1 MRVLLIN
8 YELPPLGG
16 GAGVASEQIALQM
29 AALGH
34 QVTILTSAHRSLP
47 RRERRGGV
55 EIRRIRTLRRGLDR
69 SNLLEIGL
77 FMASACFWALFHP
90 KAETPDAVVAFFGIP
105 GGPPALL
112 LSLRHRIPYVVSLR
126 GGDVPGLSSRIRLYH
141 RVMRPLTLLV
151 WRRAARVIANSR
163 HAAQLARA
171 TAPETVIELVP
182 NGVDSEAFAPI
193 DAVRP
198 GEGVRMLYVGRLTR
212 GEKGLDVLLRAVAEL
227 SGESGPHL
235 EIHGDGHDRVEL
247 EALVRSLG
255 LAHQVSFHGW
265 ADRAALPAIYRGADL
280 FTIAS
285 REEGMPNVVLEAM
298 ASGLPVVGTAIAG
311 IEDLVVDGIT
321 GRLVPSEDPAA
332 FAAAVRELAADP
344 ELRREMGRAG
354 RRRVEADFTWRRVAE
369 AYLRELG

>member
-16 GAGVASEQIALQM
+16 GAGVASEQIAVQM

-34 QVTILTSAHRSLP
+34 QVTILTSAHRTLP
-47 RRERRGGV
+47 RRERRGGF

-77 FMASACFWALFHP
+77 FMASACLWALFHS
-90 KAETPDAVVAFFGIP
+90 KKERPDGVVAFFGIP

-112 LSLRHRIPYVVSLR
+112 LQLRHRIPYVVSLR
-126 GGDVPGLSSRIRLYH
+126 GGDVPGLSSRIQLYH
-141 RVMRPLTLLV
+141 RALRPLILLV
-151 WRRAARVIANSR
+151 WRRAARVFANSR
-163 HAAQLARA
+163 YAAQLARA
-171 TAPETVIELVP
+171 AAPDIAIDLVP
-182 NGVDSEAFAPI
+182 NGVDSETFAPNG
-193 DAVRP
+193 DART
-198 GEGVRMLYVGRLTR
+198 GKAVRMLYVGRLTR

-235 EIHGDGHDRVEL
+235 EVHGDGHDRDEL

-255 LAHQVSFHGW
+255 RERQVSFHGW
-265 ADRAALPAIYRGADL
+265 AARAAWPASYRGADL

-311 IEDLVVDGIT
+311 IEDLVVDGVT

-344 ELRREMGRAG
+344 ALRREMGRAG